1 MTSPST
7 DTPTLCL
14 RALSDGDRAAA
25 ERLFPMVYEE
35 LRALAGSFMKRE
47 SAGHTLQPTAVVHE
61 AYLKLIDQERANW
74 RDRAHFMAV
83 AAQAIRRVLIDH
95 ARRRQA
101 AKRGGDR
108 CRLTLD
114 EAIAP
119 AATREVDFLAIDD
132 ALGRLAELHE
142 RQARVVELRFF
153 GGLNIEEAAAVLG
166 ISRATVTDDWAVAR
180 AWLSR
185 ELADDPIT

>member
-1 MTSPST
+1 
-7 DTPTLCL
+7 
-14 RALSDGDRAAA
+14 
-25 ERLFPMVYEE
+25 MVYDE

-61 AYLKLIDQERANW
+61 VYLKLIDQERADW

-95 ARRRQA
+95 ARHRHA

-114 EAIAP
+114 EAVAP
-119 AATREVDFLAIDD
+119 AAARDVDFLAIDD

-185 ELADDPIT
+185 ELAEDSIT